1 MPTLLLRFASGWL
14 TDGLSISKYIFKS
27 PTCLFLLLGLGVSG
41 VLGSLGSDSGVSL
54 GGSGHSEGS
63 VCVLLLG
70 LGRDGSG
77 LGLGSLLDNGEGSR
91 GGEDLDGGLGLVGLT
106 LLELSGED
114 NQLGL
119 VLLESQNVGLKTLN
133 GSVLSSVVN
142 GNTNG
147 SSVVSGDTGSLE
159 LLKRETSASSDLSV
173 VSDSGGSDNR
183 SEKIQRSGSD
193 SSGLLGSCKSSRRLL
208 AGLVKVGLDPL
219 LPVLSEMVLDEGV
232 VLTDS

>member
-106 LLELSGED
+106 LLELSG
-114 NQLGL
+114 
-119 VLLESQNVGLKTLN
+119 KTI
-133 GSVLSSVVN
+133 
-142 GNTNG
+142 
-147 SSVVSGDTGSLE
+147 SLDWYS
-159 LLKRETSASSDLSV
+159 L
-173 VSDSGGSDNR
+173 
-183 SEKIQRSGSD
+183 
-193 SSGLLGSCKSSRRLL
+193 SRRTL
-208 AGLVKVGLDPL
+208 ASRPSTDRFCRRWSTAIP
-219 LPVLSEMVLDEGV
+219 MVRA
-232 VLTDS
+232 